1 MLSTTKSNIYNL
13 IQAFNQKSV
22 DNFFGKAISAIS
34 ALAIINASAYSGY
47 ISAQS
52 QATVEEVVVTA
63 RKKSESLQDVP
74 LSVATLG
81 EGSLEEK
88 GINVFED
95 YLLQLPGVT
104 AGGSGPGQSTIYI
117 RGLAS
122 TTPNLTTSG
131 VGGLAPNVSFY
142 LDEQP
147 LAYPGRNLDVY
158 AADVS
163 RIEVLSGPQGTLF
176 GASSQAGVVR
186 MITNKPVIGE
196 SASSLEVETRYM
208 PEGDMGTKV
217 EYMSNIPLTGS
228 SALRFVAYRD
238 RRGGYID
245 QVAGS
250 VSVRDS
256 AAWRPAGTVR
266 SNGLPVSAARNGWR
280 ANAKLAGVTTP
291 SASAIV
297 EDDVNSSTYEGFRVS
312 IKAELNDNWDA
323 LVSVANQT
331 IESDGVFFADP
342 TLGDLEVNR
351 YHDDHIEDEFDNV
364 SLTLTGSIGD
374 LEVVYAGAYTDRQS
388 DQRIDY
394 TDYLFV
400 GQYLPYYIC
409 DYYVTYAND
418 SLDKTTG
425 LPIVPAPYTG
435 LPYGDCGAPDM
446 YVDSIVASEVQT
458 HELRINA
465 PISDT
470 MSLTAGVFMSDLEL
484 KEHNMFIYPGALV
497 SDIGYGLNYAL
508 TDTSVTGV
516 PLTGSS
522 SNAGAGWHSGR
533 GPYSPPVMFINDVK
547 RTDKQ
552 QGVFG
557 ELSINISDTSEL
569 TVGARWYDIE
579 VDLEGSANSSF
590 STGFIP
596 AGAPHNDRQRFG
608 TNLSNKFN
616 GPGGNSGNPGLDA
629 LNYPDKAETDGV
641 IGKVTYSWNTS
652 EDVMYYLTWSEGFR
666 PGLLNRPGGDSTP
679 DGAYTVPPIT
689 ESDEVTNYEFGW
701 KTILSDGQLRFN
713 GSLFMVDIAG
723 LQTSILDPSI
733 TNLFFSDNAADAEIM
748 GLEGDFI
755 YYPDVE
761 GWVVSGAFS
770 MLDSEITKTL
780 TSSGDV
786 LAGKELAFAPG
797 MQGNVAVRKEWAM
810 SSGNMGHFQ
819 GQFTFSDDSYSDII
833 EPNKAKQDS
842 YSFVNLRAGISND
855 MWLAEIYIDNLT
867 DERGE
872 ISNNYV
878 FDRMRVTYIRP
889 ATLGLRFKRN
899 F

>member
-1 MLSTTKSNIYNL
+1 MLNTIKKSNVIKN
-13 IQAFNQKSV
+13 IQKSFGHKAF
-22 DNFFGKAISAIS
+22 DNFGNKVVSAISAI
-34 ALAIINASAYSGY
+34 AIMNAAAYSGV

-52 QATVEEVVVTA
+52 QATIEEVVVTS

-81 EGSLEEK
+81 ERNLEEK

-122 TTPNLTTSG
+122 TTPNLTTAG

-196 SASSLEVETRYM
+196 SASSLEIETRFM
-208 PEGDMGTKV
+208 PEGDTGNKF
-217 EYMSNIPLTGS
+217 EYMNNIPLSDT

-238 RRGGYID
+238 ERGGYID

-250 VSVRDS
+250 LSVKDS
-256 AAWRPAGTVR
+256 AAWRPAGTIR

-280 ANAKLAGVTTP
+280 ANADLTNVTTP
-291 SASAIV
+291 SSNAII
-297 EDDVNSSTYEGFRVS
+297 EDDVNSSTYEGFRAS

-351 YHDDHIEDEFDNV
+351 YHDDRIEDEFDNV
-364 SLTLTGSIGD
+364 SLTLSGSIGD

-409 DYYVTYAND
+409 DYYVTY
-418 SLDKTTG
+418 TTFAPG
-425 LPIVPAPYTG
+425 NVPT
-435 LPYGDCGAPDM
+435 GDCGGPDM

-484 KEHNMFIYPGALV
+484 TEHNMFTYPGSLV
-497 SDIGYGLNYAL
+497 SDIGWGPNWAL

-516 PLTGSS
+516 PLTGSA

-533 GPYSPPVMFINDVK
+533 GPYEAPVIFINDVR

-552 QGVFG
+552 QGIFG
-557 ELSINISDTSEL
+557 ELSIDMSETSEL
-569 TVGARWYDIE
+569 TLGARWYDIE
-579 VDLEGSANSSF
+579 VDLEGSANSAF
-590 STGFIP
+590 STGFLA
-596 AGAPHNDRQRFG
+596 AGATHNDRQRFG
-608 TNLSNKFN
+608 TNLSNKYN
-616 GPGGNSGNPGLDA
+616 GPGGNSGNPSLDA
-629 LNYPDKAETDGV
+629 LDYPDKATTDGV
-641 IGKVTYSWNTS
+641 IGKVTYSWNPS
-652 EDVMYYLTWSEGFR
+652 DDLMYYVTWSEGFR

-679 DGAYTVPPIT
+679 DGRYTVPPIT

-701 KTILSDGQLRFN
+701 KSVMNDGRLRFN

-733 TNLFFSDNAADAEIM
+733 TNLFFSDNAADAEIT

-755 YYPDVE
+755 YYPNAE
-761 GWVVSGAFS
+761 GWMVSGAFS
-770 MLDSEITKTL
+770 MLDTEITKTL
-780 TSSGDV
+780 TTSGDV
-786 LAGKELAFAPG
+786 VAGKELAFAPG
-797 MQGNVAVRKEWAM
+797 MQGNLAVRKEWDMA
-810 SSGNMGHFQ
+810 SGNMGHFQ
-819 GQFTFSDDSYSDII
+819 GQFTFSDDSFSDII
-833 EPNKAKQDS
+833 EPNKEQQDS
-842 YSFVNLRAGISND
+842 YSFINLRAGVSND
-855 MWLAEIYIDNLT
+855 MGLIEVYIDNVT

-878 FDRMRVTYIRP
+878 FDRSRVTYIRP
-889 ATLGLRFKRN
+889 TTLGLRFKRN
-899 F
+899 FN

>member
-1 MLSTTKSNIYNL
+1 MLSTTKSNIYYL

-196 SASSLEVETRYM
+196 SASSLEVESRYM

-280 ANAKLAGVTTP
+280 ANADLTNVNIP
-291 SASAIV
+291 SVDALV
-297 EDDVNSSTYEGFRVS
+297 EDDVNTSTYEGFRAS
-312 IKAELNDNWDA
+312 IKAELSDNWDA
-323 LVSVANQT
+323 LVSITNQT

-388 DQRIDY
+388 DQTIDY

-400 GQYLPYYIC
+400 GQYIPYYIC
-409 DYYVTYAND
+409 DYYVTY
-418 SLDKTTG
+418 TTFAPG
-425 LPIVPAPYTG
+425 NVPT
-435 LPYGDCGAPDM
+435 GDCGTADL
-446 YVDSIVASEVQT
+446 YVDSIVESEVQT
-458 HELRINA
+458 HEFRVNA

-770 MLDSEITKTL
+770 MLDSEITRTL

-797 MQGNVAVRKEWAM
+797 MQGNIAVRKEWAM